1 MRWHHEMR
9 ISEDNII
16 SHPTDS
22 IVWRE
27 FDKQYPHFAS
37 DPCNIHLGLIS
48 DGFNPFKTMS
58 NAYNMWSVMLM
69 SYNVAP

>member
-16 SHPTDS
+16 NHPANF

-37 DPCNIHLGLIS
+37 DPRNIHLGLAS
-48 DGFNPFKTMS
+48 DGFNLFWTMS
-58 NAYNMWSVMLM
+58 NAYSI
-69 SYNVAP
+69 